1 MTQVLIVLAQPPGTP
16 CSCSSTR
23 EDMRAMRGWGREG
36 PEPDVLL
43 PLPRDIVF
51 IGLLSICALIILVLA
66 AAAWI
71 TVYRLRHGE
80 MPWAPLARRWLPEP
94 VVHELPGPERPAV
107 GQAMPRELHQHPH

>member
-1 MTQVLIVLAQPPGTP
+1 MSL
-16 CSCSSTR
+16 
-23 EDMRAMRGWGREG
+23 
-36 PEPDVLL
+36 
-43 PLPRDIVF
+43 
-51 IGLLSICALIILVLA
+51 CALVVLVLA

-107 GQAMPRELHQHPH
+107 GQAMPRELHQHTHYHWHGAEPPAEILRRHQAE